1 MKNSKG
7 YIVLGI
13 VLIVVGALAL
23 LQNMGVLNF
32 FDLLP
37 YISIEPGDV
46 VGTVLV
52 TLLFAGAGLIFLVV
66 FVVNLHRNWWAVIP
80 GFTLL
85 GLAALIAFGNRMG
98 EAGAGMFLGA
108 IGLSFLVI
116 YLVRR
121 EFWWAIIPA
130 GVLLTLAVMIPV
142 ISAFPGAPMLGPA
155 LLFFGLALPSCW
167 STCCPRRKNGRTWA
181 LYRRPS
187 WRSSGVML
195 LLSLGNLLNYPR
207 CSRADCRRWVSGAAR
222 GKAVKRRTQREL
234 PWRCESGRA

>member
-1 MKNSKG
+1 MQSSKR
-7 YIVLGI
+7 YIVLGV
-13 VLIVVGALAL
+13 VLIALGALAL
-23 LQNMGVLNF
+23 LQNLGF
-32 FDLLP
+32 FNLFDVLP

-52 TLLFAGAGLIFLVV
+52 TLLFAGAGMIFLVV

-85 GLAALIAFGNRMG
+85 GLAALIAFGNRLG
-98 EAGAGMFLGA
+98 EASAGMFLGA

-155 LLFFGLALPSCW
+155 LLFFGLALTFLLVFLLPSEEE
-167 STCCPRRKNGRTWA
+167 RRTWA
-181 LYRRPS
+181 LYPAGILAVI
-187 WRSSGVML
+187 GVLL
-195 LLSLGNLLNYPR
+195 LLSLGNLINILGGLALIAGGGYLML
-207 CSRADCRRWVSGAAR
+207 RAF
-222 GKAVKRRTQREL
+222 KR
-234 PWRCESGRA
+234 

>member
-1 MKNSKG
+1 MKNTKG

-13 VLIVVGALAL
+13 LLIGLGVLAL
-23 LQNMGVLNF
+23 LQNLGVLNF
-32 FDLLP
+32 WGLLP
-37 YISIEPGDV
+37 YITIEPGEV
-46 VGTVLV
+46 VAQAIMAF
-52 TLLFAGAGLIFLVV
+52 LFGGVGLIFLVV
-66 FVVNLHRNWWAVIP
+66 FVVNVYRNWWAVIP

-98 EAGAGMFLGA
+98 EAGAGIFLGA

-155 LLFFGLALPSCW
+155 LLFFGLALTFLLVYLLPSEAE
-167 STCCPRRKNGRTWA
+167 RRTWA
-181 LYRRPS
+181 LYPA
-187 WRSSGVML
+187 GVLAVIGVLL
-195 LLSLGNLLNYPR
+195 LLSLGNLINILGGLALIAGGSYLML
-207 CSRADCRRWVSGAAR
+207 RAVRR
-222 GKAVKRRTQREL
+222 
-234 PWRCESGRA
+234 

>member
-1 MKNSKG
+1 MKNTKG

-13 VLIVVGALAL
+13 VLIGLGVLAL
-23 LQNMGVLNF
+23 LQNLGVLNLL
-32 FDLLP
+32 DLLP
-37 YISIEPGDV
+37 YITIDAGDV
-46 VGTVLV
+46 FGTLLV
-52 TLLFAGAGLIFLVV
+52 TLLFAGGGLIFLVV

-80 GFTLL
+80 GFTLM

-130 GVLLTLAVMIPV
+130 GVLLTLAVMVPV

-155 LLFFGLALPSCW
+155 LLFFGLALTFLLVYLLPSEEE
-167 STCCPRRKNGRTWA
+167 RRRWA
-181 LYRRPS
+181 LWPAGVLAVI
-187 WRSSGVML
+187 GVML
-195 LLSLGNLLNYPR
+195 LLSLGNLLNILWAVALIVGGGYLML
-207 CSRADCRRWVSGAAR
+207 RAFRN
-222 GKAVKRRTQREL
+222 
-234 PWRCESGRA
+234 

>member
-1 MKNSKG
+1 MKNTKG

-13 VLIVVGALAL
+13 VLIGLGVLAL
-23 LQNMGVLNF
+23 LQNLGVLNF
-32 FDLLP
+32 WGLLP
-37 YISIEPGDV
+37 YISIESGDV
-46 VGTVLV
+46 IG
-52 TLLFAGAGLIFLVV
+52 TLLISLLFGGVGLIFLVV
-66 FVVNLHRNWWAVIP
+66 FVVNVYRNWWAVIP
-80 GFTLL
+80 GFTLM

-155 LLFFGLALPSCW
+155 LLFFGLALTFTLVYLLHSEEE
-167 STCCPRRKNGRTWA
+167 RRTWA
-181 LYRRPS
+181 LYPAGILAVI
-187 WRSSGVML
+187 GVML
-195 LLSLGNLLNYPR
+195 LLSLGNLINILGGLALIAGGGYLML
-207 CSRADCRRWVSGAAR
+207 RAFRR
-222 GKAVKRRTQREL
+222 
-234 PWRCESGRA
+234 

>member
-1 MKNSKG
+1 MQSSKR

-13 VLIVVGALAL
+13 VLIALGALAL
-23 LQNMGVLNF
+23 LQNLGIFNL

-80 GFTLL
+80 GFTLM
-85 GLAALIAFGNRMG
+85 GLAALIMFGDRMG
-98 EAGAGMFLGA
+98 EAAPAIFLGA

-155 LLFFGLALPSCW
+155 LLFFGLALTFLLVFLLPSEEE
-167 STCCPRRKNGRTWA
+167 RRIWA
-181 LYRRPS
+181 LYTSGRPGGHRGHAAVLARQSAQHPRRA
-187 WRSSGVML
+187 RTD
-195 LLSLGNLLNYPR
+195 R
-207 CSRADCRRWVSGAAR
+207 RRWVSGAAR
-222 GKAVKRRTQREL
+222 GRR
-234 PWRCESGRA
+234 

>member
-1 MKNSKG
+1 MQSSKR
-7 YIVLGI
+7 YIVLGV
-13 VLIVVGALAL
+13 VLIALGALAL
-23 LQNMGVLNF
+23 LQNLGIFNL
-32 FDLLP
+32 FDVLP

-52 TLLFAGAGLIFLVV
+52 TLLFAGAGMIFLVV

-85 GLAALIAFGNRMG
+85 GLAALIAFGNRLG

-130 GVLLTLAVMIPV
+130 GVLLTLAVMV
-142 ISAFPGAPMLGPA
+142 SLTSSVYGDSMLGPA
-155 LLFFGLALPSCW
+155 ILFFGLAITFFLVYLLRSGAEH
-167 STCCPRRKNGRTWA
+167 RAWA
-181 LYRRPS
+181 LITA
-187 WRSSGVML
+187 GVLGSIGLLL
-195 LLSLGNLLNYPR
+195 LLSLGNLLNYL
-207 CSRADCRRWVSGAAR
+207 GAAALIAGGGYLVLR
-222 GKAVKRRTQREL
+222 AVRR
-234 PWRCESGRA
+234 

>member
-1 MKNSKG
+1 MKNTKG

-13 VLIVVGALAL
+13 VLIGLGVLAL
-23 LQNMGVLNF
+23 LQNLGVLNLL
-32 FDLLP
+32 DLLP
-37 YISIEPGDV
+37 YITIDAGDV
-46 VGTVLV
+46 FGTLLV
-52 TLLFAGAGLIFLVV
+52 TLLFAGVGLIFLVV

-80 GFTLL
+80 GFTLM

-155 LLFFGLALPSCW
+155 LLFFGLAFTFLLVYLLPAEEE
-167 STCCPRRKNGRTWA
+167 RRTWA
-181 LYRRPS
+181 LWPAGVLAVI
-187 WRSSGVML
+187 GVML
-195 LLSLGNLLNYPR
+195 LLSLGNLLNILWAVALIVGGGYLML
-207 CSRADCRRWVSGAAR
+207 RAFR
-222 GKAVKRRTQREL
+222 K
-234 PWRCESGRA
+234 